1 LNFGATDGYSE
12 LNGSKKYQIKKASQ
26 NGNGG
31 DSAGQ
36 DHRQQQGELF
46 AGKNE
51 ERWALRHSDQRKSS
65 GEGYKRKK
73 TNEPIKW

>member
-51 ERWALRHSDQRKSS
+51 ER
-65 GEGYKRKK
+65 
-73 TNEPIKW
+73 